1 MLEPTYRTHQIW
13 IKPGHRLH
21 AYSERLCREAK
32 NLHNTTNFYI
42 RQVFTALRQDE
53 PLQPLQ
59 QQVMDTLQANIG
71 LMNER
76 QLEAHQKRLR
86 KQLLKP
92 ADQRKDSHCRL
103 FELPT
108 KESPYVDYA
117 FLDCLF
123 KVMGQADY
131 RALPA
136 QCSQWVMK
144 GVLANWSSFFASIK
158 DYRAHPDKY
167 TGRPHI
173 PGYTR
178 AKAKEVV
185 LTNQDC
191 EIKDHKYLKLP
202 MTKQRLNLGKL
213 GCTDGTLKQVRILPK
228 YGQYVIELVFS
239 VCQPEVAEIKK
250 ENVLSIDLGID
261 QLATIVTNT
270 GHRPICVKG
279 KPIKAINQ
287 YYNQLKAQ
295 YTGILRQG
303 KQPHE
308 GAHTSRRLERLHL
321 KRHLR
326 VKDTFHKASRYIVRF
341 AAEQKIGTIVIG
353 YNPGWKMESGMGR
366 RNNQAFCHIPHQ
378 MLVSMIRYKAVAL
391 GIEVILTEEA
401 YTSKASFLDGDP
413 LPEYE
418 EGGTR
423 TFSGRRI
430 HRGLYRSRNGLIH
443 ADVNAAANIMRK
455 VFPKASANG
464 IAGLGGNQSVNVST
478 PLMATIR

>member
-1 MLEPTYRTHQIW
+1 M
-13 IKPGHRLH
+13 
-21 AYSERLCREAK
+21 CREAK

-59 QQVMDTLQANIG
+59 QQIMDTLQANIG

-123 KVMGQADY
+123 KVMEQADY

-136 QCSQWVMK
+136 QCSQWVLK
-144 GVLANWSSFFASIK
+144 GVLANWSSFFSSMK

-167 TGRPHI
+167 AGRPHI

-178 AKAKEVV
+178 VKAKEVM

-191 EIKDHKYLKLP
+191 EIKDRKYLKLP
-202 MTKQRLNLGKL
+202 MTKQRLNIGKL
-213 GCTDGTLKQVRILPK
+213 GCTDGTLKQVRIIPK
-228 YGQYVIELVFS
+228 YGQYVMELVFS
-239 VCQPEVAEIKK
+239 VCQAEVADVIK
-250 ENVLSIDLGID
+250 ENVLAID
-261 QLATIVTNT
+261 
-270 GHRPICVKG
+270 
-279 KPIKAINQ
+279 
-287 YYNQLKAQ
+287 
-295 YTGILRQG
+295 
-303 KQPHE
+303 
-308 GAHTSRRLERLHL
+308 
-321 KRHLR
+321 
-326 VKDTFHKASRYIVRF
+326 
-341 AAEQKIGTIVIG
+341 
-353 YNPGWKMESGMGR
+353 
-366 RNNQAFCHIPHQ
+366 
-378 MLVSMIRYKAVAL
+378 L

-413 LPEYE
+413 MPKYE
-418 EGGTR
+418 EGVTR
-423 TFSGRRI
+423 PFSGRRI

-443 ADVNAAANIMRK
+443 ADVNAAANIIRK
-455 VFPKASANG
+455 VFPKASADR
-464 IAGLGGNQSVNVST
+464 IAGLDGNQSVNVST
-478 PLMATIR
+478 PLMLSIL